1 MTRIIMVAT
10 FLFSICLYTHAS
22 ANNCFILYKAKKD
35 NPLRLHVGIM
45 EIERQCVDTDIEVLS
60 QQRLKPDG
68 WSLLQIV
75 NRLQKIDTK
84 KLESD
89 LGEYF
94 LKY

>member
-1 MTRIIMVAT
+1 MVAT
-10 FLFSICLYTHAS
+10 FLFSICLYTHAY